1 MTRIAIIVG
10 STRPGRRA
18 AAVAQWVHEVAQQHR
33 PDDTYD
39 VIDLRD
45 YDLPHLDESAP
56 AIFGMYEKEHTRRWA
71 ARIGAYDGFVFVA
84 PEYNHSFPG
93 ALKDAIDFL
102 FDEWADKAAGFVT
115 YGAQAGGVRAAEHLR
130 LVLAEVKVAT
140 VRTQVVLSLHHDFD
154 ITDPLESG
162 TVTPGQHQE
171 PALTGLIDEVS
182 AWSEALKSLRVPA

>member
-18 AAVAQWVHEVAQQHR
+18 ASVAQWVHEVAQQHR

-56 AIFGMYEKEHTRRWA
+56 AIFGTYEKEHTRRWA
-71 ARIGAYDGFVFVA
+71 ATIGTYDGFVFVA

-115 YGAQAGGVRAAEHLR
+115 YGVQAGGVRAAEHLR

-154 ITDPLESG
+154 ITDPLEPG
-162 TVTPGQHQE
+162 ALIPGQHQE